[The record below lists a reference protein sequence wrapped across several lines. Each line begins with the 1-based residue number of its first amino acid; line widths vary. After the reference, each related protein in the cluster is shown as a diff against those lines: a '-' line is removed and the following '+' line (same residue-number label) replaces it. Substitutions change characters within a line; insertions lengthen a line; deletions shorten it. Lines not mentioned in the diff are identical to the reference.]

1 MTAEEPSMN
10 LIIELTANTQNT
22 ASTAQGIFRTV
33 LEVSD
38 AIGDTL
44 MSWKQETP
52 RQAASTSR

>member
-38 AIGDTL
+38 AIGDTH

-52 RQAASTSR
+52 RQAASASR